1 MLLGAG
7 AGTIVPVRV
16 GARVVAIL
24 VAEAHV
30 AAVVVVAAAPRETL
44 NHRTKKVKPNSRH
57 IPIAKGAVY
66 RRAGLPFSPSFS
78 FLMELIHPPTNRPI
92 STTFSL
98 HTPYV

>member
-30 AAVVVVAAAPRETL
+30 AAVVVVAAAPGETL
-44 NHRTKKVKPNSRH
+44 NHRAEQAKPKSRH
-57 IPIAKGAVY
+57 VPCDLFVFLIDALNPSANQLADFRQLFCPNPIGMI
-66 RRAGLPFSPSFS
+66 RQ
-78 FLMELIHPPTNRPI
+78 
-92 STTFSL
+92 
-98 HTPYV
+98 